1 MDSFISRSNNLG
13 MDLLRGMTTFVRI
26 VDGGSLTAAALALGT
41 SLPSVVRTLAALEG
55 HLGARLLNRTTRRIH
70 LTEEGAQYLER
81 CRVILSGVQEAE
93 AGLASG
99 NLEPQGM
106 LAVTASVLFGR
117 RYVAPIVS
125 EFVRRHRHVSAN
137 MLFVD
142 RFVNL
147 VDEGLDVGV
156 RIGHLGDSS
165 LVAIPVGQVRR
176 VVCATPQYLRQHGTP
191 RTPAEIQL
199 HRCIRHTGLSPRSEW
214 HFRAGQ
220 RSVVTSIHSVVTC
233 NDIDSSLSACMNGLG
248 LGMFLSYQVAA
259 GRKSGKLECVLE
271 EFEMKP
277 LPVQIIYPHS
287 RLLSTKVRAFVDVC
301 AGRLRQIGFD

>member
-1 MDSFISRSNNLG
+1 
-13 MDLLRGMTTFVRI
+13 MDLLRAMTTFVRI
-26 VDGGSLTAAALALGT
+26 VDGGSLTAAALALDT

-93 AGLASG
+93 AGLATG

-125 EFVRRHRHVSAN
+125 EFVRRHRHVSVD

-176 VVCATPQYLRQHGTP
+176 VVCASPQYLRQAGTP
-191 RTPAEIQL
+191 RKPADIRS

-259 GRKSGKLECVLE
+259 GRKSGKLECVME
-271 EFEMKP
+271 EFEMEP

-301 AGRLRQIGFD
+301 VGKLRTIGFD

>member
-1 MDSFISRSNNLG
+1 MNYFMKRSNNLG
-13 MDLLRGMTTFVRI
+13 MDLLRAMTTFVRI
-26 VDGGSLTAAALALGT
+26 VDGGSLTAAALALDT
-41 SLPSVVRTLAALEG
+41 SLPTVVRTLAALEG
-55 HLGARLLNRTTRRIH
+55 HLGVRLLNRTTRRIH

-93 AGLASG
+93 AGLESG
-99 NLEPQGM
+99 NLEPHGR

-117 RYVAPIVS
+117 HYVAPIVS
-125 EFVRRHRHVSAN
+125 EFIRRNRHVSAD

-165 LVAIPVGQVRR
+165 LVAIPVGRVRR
-176 VVCATPQYLRQHGTP
+176 VVCATPQYLRQHGIP
-191 RTPAEIQL
+191 RSPADIQS

-220 RSVVTSIHSVVTC
+220 RTVVTPIHSVVTC

-259 GRKSGKLECVLE
+259 GRKSGKLEFVLQE
-271 EFEMKP
+271 LEMEP
-277 LPVQIIYPHS
+277 LPVQVIYPHS
-287 RLLSTKVRAFVDVC
+287 RLLSTKIRAFVEVC
-301 AGRLRQIGFD
+301 VGRLRSIGFD